1 MFYIL
6 KTSKTEKN
14 QGAPLKWFGAPRPSA
29 GAARVCRGGS
39 PAACLFLARRLAQ
52 RPPGRSGVG
61 AATSSS
67 LLKSALRLVDQCRLL
82 GAEHRYVHCFKLEV
96 EAASQIKV
104 VK

>member
-1 MFYIL
+1 MVRGPASL
-6 KTSKTEKN
+6 GRGS
-14 QGAPLKWFGAPRPSA
+14 
-29 GAARVCRGGS
+29 ARVSRGS

-67 LLKSALRLVDQCRLL
+67 LLKSAPRLGDQCRML